1 MQTSDFKRERDFRGK
16 APPSDKFLKKSVVI
30 KLEKGG
36 KGMDN
41 YPLVRKGLVVGII
54 LLFIG
59 TGIIPST
66 AHNIEKSSL
75 TTLRNSTLYVGGDGP
90 NNYTKIQ
97 DAIDNASAGDTVF
110 VYNGTYYEN
119 IVVEKTITL
128 IGENRTTTIIDG
140 SENDNV
146 VFIKANETTVRQF
159 TISNGGEGIENAG
172 IFLLQSD
179 ENNINEN
186 IISHNKGNGVLS
198 HYSRKNTYSGNTVAS
213 NNYYGFNI
221 RDSNQTIILNN
232 TVIENLEAGIVMVDS
247 NQVVIENNSVSTAT
261 FEGIGLWRCK
271 ESVVEHNTVTQTNFS
286 AIFLYFSERIFLA
299 NNKLGHNYQ
308 HGLLFDTSSNNTIWS
323 NTICENT
330 LSGIE
335 IDQSSRDNLFCY
347 NLVNNSINA
356 YDAGDNTWN
365 RPYPGGGNYWSDF
378 LGSDAMNGPQQDIP
392 GPDGVGDAPYQILG
406 GSNQDQYPLMS
417 PYGMTQLAFTFH
429 GGVGFS
435 GTITNVGNTTAFM
448 VCFGGIVEGGFV
460 FFGRLSLL
468 VVPKPLLPGEEVIVK
483 SRMIF
488 GFGKILLTIA
498 VYADNA
504 PLMMETASGTLI
516 LFFIVGLH

>member
-1 MQTSDFKRERDFRGK
+1 MQK
-16 APPSDKFLKKSVVI
+16 
-30 KLEKGG
+30 
-36 KGMDN
+36 N
-41 YPLVRKGLVVGII
+41 YLLRKELIIGII
-54 LLFIG
+54 LLFVA
-59 TGIIPST
+59 TLIIPST
-66 AHNIEKSSL
+66 AQDIEKSPS
-75 TTLRNSTLYVGGDGP
+75 TTLRSSTLYVGGNGP
-90 NNYTKIQ
+90 NNYTRIQ
-97 DAIDNASAGDTVF
+97 DAIDNASTGDTVF
-110 VYNGTYYEN
+110 VYHGTYYEN
-119 IVVEKTITL
+119 IVVEKSINL

-159 TISNGGEGIENAG
+159 TIRNSGEGIENAG
-172 IFLLQSD
+172 IFLLRSD

-198 HYSRKNTYSGNTVAS
+198 HYSRKNTYSGNTVTS

-221 RDSNQTIILNN
+221 RHSNQTIILNN

-247 NQVVIENNSVSTAT
+247 NQVVIENNSVSTTT

-299 NNKLGHNYQ
+299 NNELGHNYQ
-308 HGLLFDTSSNNTIWS
+308 HGLLFDNSSNNTIWS
-323 NTICENT
+323 NTIRENT

-335 IDQSSRDNLFCY
+335 IDQSSHDNLFCY
-347 NLVNNSINA
+347 NLVNNSVNA

-392 GPDGVGDAPYQILG
+392 GPDGVGDAPYPILG

-429 GGVGFS
+429 GGFGFS

-448 VCFGGIVEGGFV
+448 VCFQQTVEGGFILR
-460 FFGRLSLL
+460 GRHSLF

-488 GFGKILLTIA
+488 GFGKIQLTIA
-498 VYADNA
+498 IWADNA
-504 PLMMETASGTLI
+504 PYMERTSSATVI
-516 LFFIVGLH
+516 LFFIIGLH